1 MAEVLRIIIDE
12 STNLY
17 NNPSEVKE
25 KTYFNAV
32 NSIRAKST
40 AAVEI
45 HISTSSMLVWISMCL
60 WNSLDIPLL

>member
-17 NNPSEVKE
+17 NNPSKVKE

-60 WNSLDIPLL
+60 

>member
-12 STNLY
+12 STNLH

-60 WNSLDIPLL
+60 

>member
-1 MAEVLRIIIDE
+1 MPELLRIIIDE

-25 KTYFNAV
+25 KTYFNTV

-45 HISTSSMLVWISMCL
+45 HISTNSILVWISMCL
-60 WNSLDIPLL
+60 

>member
-17 NNPSEVKE
+17 NNPSEE

-60 WNSLDIPLL
+60 

>member
-12 STNLY
+12 STNLTKY
-17 NNPSEVKE
+17 NNPSKVKE

-60 WNSLDIPLL
+60 